1 MLVNSIKDF
10 RSIRILLKNVGK
22 SAQSFR
28 LRFGGYF
35 FPLFSTFLA
44 DAQRSIVLEIL
55 WTGDQIG
62 LFLNGLGYR
71 ENFLTKV
78 AQISN
83 DLGSSFINC
92 YNLN

>member
-1 MLVNSIKDF
+1 MLEKCTVIPPKVWW
-10 RSIRILLKNVGK
+10 L
-22 SAQSFR
+22 
-28 LRFGGYF
+28 
-35 FPLFSTFLA
+35 LFSTFLA

-83 DLGSSFINC
+83 DLGSSFIKC